1 MPRLL
6 LTSLLALLW
15 TGSASAA
22 GAQAPARRMQ
32 VQLQAPLPAQPP
44 HWPSAPS
51 QRPLPAAG
59 FSAAEDRTE
68 DEDLS
73 ASEAARQAQQ
83 LNGGGRV
90 LSVEQAHDGWRVKLI
105 KNGDVR
111 IVFVPD

>member
-22 GAQAPARRMQ
+22 GALEPARLMQ
-32 VQLQAPLPAQPP
+32 VQAPLPAQPP
-44 HWPSAPS
+44 HWPSNGS
-51 QRPLPAAG
+51 QRHLPAAG

-68 DEDLS
+68 EDDLS
-73 ASEAARQAQQ
+73 AGEAARQAQQ